1 METLSWW
8 LVGALVVGVLVL
20 GVWWAGRGGGA
31 EPVARFAEPAPDPV
45 SPKGYSPLNVG
56 NDASARPWES
66 HSLLPDD
73 AEPVTRSAQTLPSGF
88 DVAAFLEASRRNFI
102 HLQAAWDRADM
113 DALRAMMTD
122 AMLSDI
128 QAQLSE
134 RERSG
139 AGNQTD
145 VVMLEAK
152 LIAIEDMPEGY
163 LASVEFSGLIRE
175 ELSAG
180 PNPFREIWSI
190 TRPRE
195 GNAGWLVAGV
205 QALQ

>member
-1 METLSWW
+1 MDSLGWW
-8 LVGALVVGVLVL
+8 LTGALVL
-20 GVWWAGRGGGA
+20 GVVVLGLWWTARNGGA
-31 EPVARFAEPAPDPV
+31 EPVARFAEPAPEPV
-45 SPKGYSPLNVG
+45 SPKGYSPSNVG

-66 HSLLPDD
+66 DGLAPEHGAALTASV
-73 AEPVTRSAQTLPSGF
+73 AVPSGF
-88 DVAAFLEASRRNFI
+88 DVAGFLEASRRNFI

-113 DALRAMMTD
+113 AALRAMMTD

-128 QAQLSE
+128 QTQLSE

-152 LIAIEDMPEGY
+152 LLVIEDMPEGY

-175 ELSAG
+175 EASAG

-190 TRPRE
+190 TRPRD

>member
-1 METLSWW
+1 MDTLGWW
-8 LVGALVVGVLVL
+8 LTGALVL
-20 GVWWAGRGGGA
+20 GVVVLGLWWGARGGAAG
-31 EPVARFAEPAPDPV
+31 PVARFAEPAPEPV
-45 SPKGYSPLNVG
+45 SPRGYSPLNVG

-66 HSLLPDD
+66 DSILPDD
-73 AEPVTRSAQTLPSGF
+73 AAPVTRSAVAVPHGF
-88 DVAAFLEASRRNFI
+88 DVAGFLEASRRNFI
-102 HLQAAWDRADM
+102 HLQAAWDKADM
-113 DALRAMMTD
+113 TALRAMMTD

-128 QAQLSE
+128 QTQLSE

-139 AGNQTD
+139 SGNQTD

-152 LIAIEDMPEGY
+152 LLVIEDMPEGY

-175 ELSAG
+175 EPSAG

-195 GNAGWLVAGV
+195 GNGGWLVAGV

>member
-1 METLSWW
+1 
-8 LVGALVVGVLVL
+8 
-20 GVWWAGRGGGA
+20 
-31 EPVARFAEPAPDPV
+31 
-45 SPKGYSPLNVG
+45 
-56 NDASARPWES
+56 
-66 HSLLPDD
+66 
-73 AEPVTRSAQTLPSGF
+73 
-88 DVAAFLEASRRNFI
+88 
-102 HLQAAWDRADM
+102 
-113 DALRAMMTD
+113 MTG

-128 QAQLSE
+128 QTQVSE

-152 LIAIEDMPEGY
+152 LLVIEDMPEGY

-175 ELSAG
+175 EPSAG

>member
-1 METLSWW
+1 MDTLGWW
-8 LVGALVVGVLVL
+8 LTGALVL
-20 GVWWAGRGGGA
+20 GVVVLGLWWGARGGAA
-31 EPVARFAEPAPDPV
+31 EPVARFAEPAPEPV
-45 SPKGYSPLNVG
+45 SPRGYSPLNVG

-66 HSLLPDD
+66 DSILPDD
-73 AEPVTRSAQTLPSGF
+73 AAPVTRSAVAVPHVF
-88 DVAAFLEASRRNFI
+88 DVAGILEASRRNFI
-102 HLQAAWDRADM
+102 HLQAAWDKADM
-113 DALRAMMTD
+113 AALRAMMTD
-122 AMLSDI
+122 AMLIDI
-128 QAQLSE
+128 QTQLSE

-152 LIAIEDMPEGY
+152 LLVIEDMAEGY

-175 ELSAG
+175 EPSAG

-190 TRPRE
+190 TRPRD
-195 GNAGWLVAGV
+195 GNGGWLVAGV

>member
-1 METLSWW
+1 MDTLSWW
-8 LVGALVVGVLVL
+8 LTGALVL
-20 GVWWAGRGGGA
+20 GVVVLGLWWASRSGGA

-66 HSLLPDD
+66 DSILPED
-73 AEPVTRSAQTLPSGF
+73 AEPVTRSMLTVPSGF
-88 DVAAFLEASRRNFI
+88 DVAGFLEASRRNFI
-102 HLQAAWDRADM
+102 HLQAAWDKADM
-113 DALRAMMTD
+113 AALRAMMTD

-128 QAQLSE
+128 QTQLSE

-152 LIAIEDMPEGY
+152 LLVIEDMPEGY

-175 ELSAG
+175 EPSAG

-190 TRPRE
+190 TRPCE

>member
-1 METLSWW
+1 MDALGWW
-8 LVGALVVGVLVL
+8 LMGALVVGAVVV
-20 GVWWAGRGGGA
+20 GVWWLARSGSV

-45 SPKGYSPLNVG
+45 SPRGYSPLNVG

-66 HSLLPDD
+66 DD
-73 AEPVTRSAQTLPSGF
+73 IPHGRIEPVVHAGVAEPSGF
-88 DVAAFLEASRRNFI
+88 DVEGFLAASRRNFI
-102 HLQAAWDRADM
+102 HLQAAWDRADIH
-113 DALRAMMTD
+113 ALRAMMTD
-122 AMLSDI
+122 AMLTDI
-128 QAQLSE
+128 QAQLTE

-152 LIAIEDMPEGY
+152 LLAIEEMPEGY

-175 ELSAG
+175 EPSAG

-190 TRPRE
+190 TRPRD